1 MSKRGNISVGE
12 GINVAFTALRANKM
26 RSTLT
31 MLGIIIGVA
40 AMITMVAMGS
50 GARRAV
56 EQRIQALGA
65 GLLFVRPGAPHQGF
79 IRLSAGSVETLDDK
93 DVEAIRTECPSVVA
107 VIPEAT
113 GFAQVKFENKNW
125 NTRVTGSI
133 PDYEWVRNAATSQGG
148 YFTNAENQRRE
159 RVCVIGQE
167 VATNL
172 FEDTDP
178 VGKTIRINGMSFEVK
193 GVLKEKGIQGWMNQD
208 DMILIPIE
216 TALNR
221 LFGRDT
227 FGSLTL
233 KVRDESLIERAIL
246 EVETTLRRMHRLAPG
261 QENDFN
267 IRSMSDVGAAQAET
281 ANTFTMLLASIALV
295 SLIVG
300 GIGIMNIMLVS
311 VTERTREIGVRK
323 AMGARRRDI
332 LLQFLM
338 ESITLSVIGGTVGI
352 GVGVGAAM
360 VLSRFYGWN
369 TLIVPEAVFVSFA
382 FAALVGIFF
391 GLYPARKAAR
401 LDPIEALRYE

>member
-1 MSKRGNISVGE
+1 MSARGNISVGE
-12 GINVAFTALRANKM
+12 GVNVALTALRANKM
-26 RSTLT
+26 RSGLT
-31 MLGIIIGVA
+31 MLGIIIGVG

-50 GARRAV
+50 GARKAV
-56 EQRIQALGA
+56 EDRIQALGA
-65 GLLFVRPGAPHQGF
+65 GLLFVRPGAPQQGF
-79 IRLSAGSVETLDDK
+79 IRLAAGSVESLDDK
-93 DVEAIRTECPSVVA
+93 DVEAIRVECPSISA

-113 GFAQVKFENKNW
+113 GFAQIKFESKNW
-125 NTRVTGSI
+125 NTRVTGTI
-133 PDYEWVRNAATSQGG
+133 PDYEWVRNAATSSGS

-159 RVCVIGQE
+159 RVCVIGTE

-172 FEDTDP
+172 FGETDP
-178 VGKTIRINGMSFEVK
+178 VGKTIRINGMSFVVK
-193 GVLKEKGIQGWMNQD
+193 GLLKSKGISGWMNQD
-208 DMILIPIE
+208 DLILVPIE

-233 KVRDESLIERAIL
+233 KVSDDKLIDRAIL
-246 EVETTLRRMHRLAPG
+246 EVESVLRRTHKLTVG

-281 ANTFTMLLASIALV
+281 ADTFTMLLASIALV

-311 VTERTREIGVRK
+311 VTERTREIGVRM
-323 AMGARRRDI
+323 ALGARRRDI

-338 ESITLSVIGGTVGI
+338 ESVTLSILGGVVGI
-352 GVGVGAAM
+352 AAGVGAAV
-360 VLSRFYGWN
+360 VLSKFYGWN
-369 TLIVPEAVFVSFA
+369 TLIIPEAIFISFG

-391 GLYPARKAAR
+391 GLYPARKAAG
-401 LDPIEALRYE
+401 LDPIDALRYE